1 MMEFQNYINGKWV
14 KGQNTFQTINPA
26 TEEIVAEIAQAEI
39 SDVDAAV
46 SAAKESFKSWRLV
59 PAPLRGEMLFKVG
72 DLLKQKKEELAQLLT
87 RDMGKVIAE
96 ARGDV
101 QEAIDMAYFMGGE
114 GRRLLGYTAPVEMP
128 NKFGMAVRD
137 PSGVVGLITPWNFPI
152 AVPSWK
158 IFPALVAGNTIIWKP
173 SPDTPAISAA
183 FVKVFEEAGLPPG
196 VFNLL
201 MAPGADVAKALVNHP
216 DVRVLSFTGSTTT
229 GRSIAEAAARLNKKV
244 SLEMGGKNAIIVLDD
259 ANLELVTD
267 ATLWAAF
274 GTTGQR
280 CTAASRLIV
289 QKGMA
294 GKLKEALTESA
305 KKLRLGNGLD
315 PQVDV
320 GPVINKAAL
329 ERIHNYVQL
338 GQKEGARVLV
348 GGSIASVHP
357 LASVDPIRSA
367 VPDPLAPSASTSVEK
382 SVHPLS
388 SIESKGFF
396 YTPTLFDGVRPGS
409 MLEAEEIF
417 GPVLSI
423 IEVESLEEAIE
434 VNNRSKYGL
443 STSIFTQDVNQA
455 FTAMR
460 DIFTG
465 LVYINHGTTGAE
477 IQFPF
482 GGVRGTGNGHRE
494 AGQAAL
500 EVFTEWKSIY
510 VDYSGRLQRAQI
522 DNREEEV

>member
-1 MMEFQNYINGKWV
+1 MEFQNYINGKWV
-14 KGQNTFQTINPA
+14 EGRSKFQTVNPA
-26 TEEIVAEIAQAEI
+26 NEELLAEIARAEL

-46 SAAKESFKSWRLV
+46 QAATQAFKSWRLV
-59 PAPLRGEMLFKVG
+59 PAPIRGEMLFKIG
-72 DLLKQKKEELAQLLT
+72 DVLKQKKEDLARLLT
-87 RDMGKVIAE
+87 QDMGKVISE

-137 PSGVVGLITPWNFPI
+137 PAGVVGLITPWNFPI

-158 IFPALVAGNTIIWKP
+158 IFPALVAGNTVIWKP
-173 SPDTPAISAA
+173 SPETPAVSAA

-201 MAPGADVAKALVNHP
+201 LAPGIEVSKALVEHP
-216 DVRVLSFTGSTTT
+216 GVRVLSFTGSTTT
-229 GRSIAEAAARLNKKV
+229 GRAIGETAARLNKKV
-244 SLEMGGKNAIIVLDD
+244 SLEMGGKNAILVMDD
-259 ANLELVTD
+259 ANIELVTD

-274 GTTGQR
+274 GTSGQR

-289 QKGMA
+289 QKGIA
-294 GKLKEALTESA
+294 SQVKESLVERTR
-305 KKLRLGNGLD
+305 KLRLGDGLD
-315 PQVDV
+315 PNVEI

-329 ERIHNYVQL
+329 ERIHGYVQI
-338 GQKEGARVLV
+338 GQKEGARPLI
-348 GGSIASVHP
+348 GASV
-357 LASVDPIRSA
+357 ADVNG
-367 VPDPLAPSASTSVEK
+367 
-382 SVHPLS
+382 
-388 SIESKGFF
+388 KGFF
-396 YTPTLFDGVRPGS
+396 YSPTLFDGVQPGS
-409 MLEAEEIF
+409 TLEAEEIF

-423 IEVESLEEAIE
+423 IEVDSLEEAIE
-434 VNNRSKYGL
+434 VNNRSQYGL
-443 STSIFTQDVNQA
+443 STSIFTQDVNRA

-460 DIFTG
+460 DIFSG

-522 DNREEEV
+522 DNREDEM

>member
-1 MMEFQNYINGKWV
+1 MEFQNYINGKWV
-14 KGQNTFQTINPA
+14 GGRNRFQTINPA
-26 TEEIVAEIAQAEI
+26 TEALLAEITQAENA
-39 SDVDAAV
+39 DVDAAV
-46 SAAKESFKSWRLV
+46 NAAIEAYKSWRLT
-59 PAPLRGEMLFKVG
+59 PAPLRGELLFKIG
-72 DLLKQKKEELAQLLT
+72 DILKQKKEELARLLT
-87 RDMGKVIAE
+87 QDMGKVISE

-137 PSGVVGLITPWNFPI
+137 PVGVVGLITPWNFPI

-173 SPDTPAISAA
+173 SPETPAISAA
-183 FVKVFEEAGLPPG
+183 FVKVFEEAGVPAG

-201 MAPGADVAKALVNHP
+201 LAPGAEVAKALVSHP
-216 DVRVLSFTGSTTT
+216 DVRVLSFTGSTST
-229 GRSIAEAAARLNKKV
+229 GRAIAESAARLNKKL
-244 SLEMGGKNAIIVLDD
+244 SLEMGGKNAIIVLED
-259 ANLELVTD
+259 ANVELVTD

-274 GTTGQR
+274 GTSGQR

-289 QKGMA
+289 QKGIA
-294 GKLKEALTESA
+294 NKVKDSLAERT
-305 KKLRLGNGLD
+305 KKLRLGDGLD
-315 PQVDV
+315 PKVDV
-320 GPVINKAAL
+320 GPVINKSAL
-329 ERIHNYVQL
+329 ERIHNYVQI
-338 GQKEGARVLV
+338 GQKEGARALT
-348 GGSIASVHP
+348 GASV
-357 LASVDPIRSA
+357 ADVNG
-367 VPDPLAPSASTSVEK
+367 
-382 SVHPLS
+382 
-388 SIESKGFF
+388 KGFF
-396 YTPTLFDGVRPGS
+396 YSPTLFDGVKPGS
-409 MLEAEEIF
+409 TLEAEEIF

-434 VNNRSKYGL
+434 VNNRSQYGL
-443 STSIFTQDVNQA
+443 STSIFTQDVNRA

-460 DIFTG
+460 DIFSG

-510 VDYSGRLQRAQI
+510 VDYSGKLQRAQI

>member
-1 MMEFQNYINGKWV
+1 MEFQNYINGKWV
-14 KGQNTFQTINPA
+14 KGRSTFQTINPA
-26 TEEIVAEIAQAEI
+26 NEELVAEIAQAEI

-46 SAAKESFKSWRLV
+46 NAATEAFRSWRLV
-59 PAPLRGEMLFKVG
+59 PAPLRGEFLFKVG
-72 DLLKQKKEELAQLLT
+72 DILKQSKEELARLLT
-87 RDMGKVIAE
+87 QDMGKVISE

-137 PSGVVGLITPWNFPI
+137 PAGVVGLITPWNFPI

-173 SPDTPAISAA
+173 SPEIPAISAA
-183 FVKVFEEAGLPPG
+183 FLRVFEEAGLPAG

-201 MAPGADVAKALVNHP
+201 LAPGAEVGKALVEHP
-216 DVRVLSFTGSTTT
+216 GVRVLSFTGSTTT
-229 GRSIAEAAARLNKKV
+229 GRAIAESAARLNKKV

-259 ANLELVTD
+259 ANIELVTD

-274 GTTGQR
+274 GTSGQR

-289 QKGMA
+289 QKGIA
-294 GKLKEALTESA
+294 KEVKESLVERTKTLK
-305 KKLRLGNGLD
+305 LGNGLEETV
-315 PQVDV
+315 QI
-320 GPVINKAAL
+320 GPVINNAAL
-329 ERIHNYVQL
+329 NRIHNYVQI
-338 GQKEGARVLV
+338 GQKEGARALV
-348 GGSIASVHP
+348 GASV
-357 LASVDPIRSA
+357 ADVNG
-367 VPDPLAPSASTSVEK
+367 
-382 SVHPLS
+382 
-388 SIESKGFF
+388 KGFF
-396 YTPTLFDGVRPGS
+396 YSPTVFDGVEPGS
-409 MLEAEEIF
+409 TLEAEEIF

-423 IEVESLEEAIE
+423 IEVDSLEEAIE
-434 VNNRSKYGL
+434 VNNRSQYGL
-443 STSIFTQDVNQA
+443 STSIFTQDVNRA

-460 DIFTG
+460 DIFSG

-510 VDYSGRLQRAQI
+510 VDYSGKLQRAQI
-522 DNREEEV
+522 DNREG

>member
-1 MMEFQNYINGKWV
+1 MEFQNYINGKWIN
-14 KGQNTFQTINPA
+14 GRSTFPTINPA
-26 TEEIVAEIAQAEI
+26 NEELLADIAQADI
-39 SDVDAAV
+39 ADVD
-46 SAAKESFKSWRLV
+46 SAAEAALNAYESWRLK

-72 DLLKQKKEELAQLLT
+72 DILKQKKEELSQLLT

-173 SPDTPAISAA
+173 SPETPAISAA
-183 FVKVFEEAGLPPG
+183 FVKVFEEAGLPAG
-196 VFNLL
+196 VFNLI
-201 MAPGADVAKALVNHP
+201 MAPGAEVAKALVSHP
-216 DVRVLSFTGSTTT
+216 HVRVLSFTGSTTT
-229 GRSIAEAAARLNKKV
+229 GRLIAESAARLNKKV
-244 SLEMGGKNAIIVLDD
+244 SLEMGGKNAIIVMDD
-259 ANLELVTD
+259 ANVELVTD

-274 GTTGQR
+274 GTSGQR

-289 QKGMA
+289 QKGIA
-294 GKLKEALTESA
+294 AKVTESLIERTKKLK
-305 KKLRLGNGLD
+305 LGDGLD
-315 PQVDV
+315 SQIDV

-329 ERIHNYVQL
+329 DRIHNYVQI
-338 GQKEGARVLV
+338 GQKEGARALA
-348 GGSIASVHP
+348 GASIA
-357 LASVDPIRSA
+357 DING
-367 VPDPLAPSASTSVEK
+367 
-382 SVHPLS
+382 
-388 SIESKGFF
+388 KGFF
-396 YTPTLFDGVRPGS
+396 YNPTLFDGVNPGS
-409 MLEAEEIF
+409 TLEAEEIF

-423 IEVESLEEAIE
+423 IEVGSLEEAIE
-434 VNNRSKYGL
+434 VNNRSQYGL
-443 STSIFTQDVNQA
+443 STSIFTQDVNRA

-460 DIFTG
+460 DIATG

-510 VDYSGRLQRAQI
+510 VDYSGKLQRAQI
-522 DNREEEV
+522 DNREE

>member
-1 MMEFQNYINGKWV
+1 MMDFQNYINGKWV
-14 KGQNTFQTINPA
+14 NGKKTFQTINPA
-26 TEEIVAEIAQAEI
+26 NEELVADIAQAEI

-46 SAAKESFKSWRLV
+46 NAAKKAFNSWRLT
-59 PAPLRGEMLFKVG
+59 PAPIRGEMLFKIG
-72 DLLKQKKEELAQLLT
+72 DILKQKKEELSQLLT

-114 GRRLLGYTAPVEMP
+114 GRRMLGYTAPVEMM

-173 SPDTPAISAA
+173 SPETPAISAA
-183 FVKVFEEAGLPPG
+183 FVKVFEEAGLPAG

-201 MAPGADVAKALVNHP
+201 LAPGTDVGKALVEHP
-216 DVRVLSFTGSTTT
+216 DVRVLSFTGSTAT
-229 GRSIAEAAARLNKKV
+229 GRAIAEMAGKHNKKL

-289 QKGMA
+289 QKGIA
-294 GKLKEALTESA
+294 GKVRESLVERT
-305 KKLRLGNGLD
+305 KKLKLGDGLD
-315 PQVDV
+315 PNIEI
-320 GPVINKAAL
+320 GPVINKTAL

-338 GQKEGARVLV
+338 GQKEGARTLTGAAIADV
-348 GGSIASVHP
+348 GG
-357 LASVDPIRSA
+357 R
-367 VPDPLAPSASTSVEK
+367 
-382 SVHPLS
+382 
-388 SIESKGFF
+388 GFF
-396 YTPTLFDGVRPGS
+396 YAPTLFDGVKPGS
-409 MLEAEEIF
+409 TLEAEEIF

-423 IEVESLEEAIE
+423 IEVGSLEEAIE

-443 STSIFTQDVNQA
+443 STSIFTQDVNRA

-482 GGVRGTGNGHRE
+482 GGVRGTGTGHRE

-510 VDYSGRLQRAQI
+510 VDYSGKLQRAQI
-522 DNREEEV
+522 DNREE

>member
-1 MMEFQNYINGKWV
+1 MEFQNYINGKWV
-14 KGQNTFQTINPA
+14 KGRGTFQTINPA
-26 TEEIVAEIAQAEI
+26 NEEIVAEIAQAEV
-39 SDVDAAV
+39 SDVDTAV
-46 SAAKESFKSWRLV
+46 EAAKNAFNAWRLT
-59 PAPLRGEMLFKVG
+59 PAPLRGEMLYKVG
-72 DLLKQKKEELAQLLT
+72 NILKQKKEELAQLLT

-173 SPDTPAISAA
+173 SPETPAISAA
-183 FVKVFEEAGLPPG
+183 FVKVFEEAGIPPG
-196 VFNLL
+196 VFNLI
-201 MAPGADVAKALVNHP
+201 MAPGADVAKALVNYP
-216 DVRVLSFTGSTTT
+216 DVHVLSFTGSTAT
-229 GRSIAEAAARLNKKV
+229 GRAIAEAAGKLNKKL
-244 SLEMGGKNAIIVLDD
+244 SLEMGGKNAIIVMDD
-259 ANLELVTD
+259 ANLDLVVDTS
-267 ATLWAAF
+267 LWAAF

-289 QKGMA
+289 QKGIA
-294 GKLKEALTESA
+294 YNLKEALVERT
-305 KKLRLGNGLD
+305 KKLKLGNGLN
-315 PQVDV
+315 PKVDV
-320 GPVINKAAL
+320 GPVINKIAL
-329 ERIHNYVQL
+329 ERIHSMVQA
-338 GQKEGARVLV
+338 GQKEARLLV
-348 GGSIASVHP
+348 GGQIAS
-357 LASVDPIRSA
+357 SSSDIIRLSDSKSA
-367 VPDPLAPSASTSVEK
+367 T
-382 SVHPLS
+382 
-388 SIESKGFF
+388 GFF
-396 YTPTLFDGVRPGS
+396 YAPTLFDGVKPGS
-409 MLEAEEIF
+409 TLEAEEIF

-443 STSIFTQDVNQA
+443 STSIFTQDVNRA
-455 FTAMR
+455 FRAMR

-510 VDYSGRLQRAQI
+510 VDYSGKLQRAQI
-522 DNREEEV
+522 DNREE

>member
-1 MMEFQNYINGKWV
+1 MEFQNYINGKWV
-14 KGQNTFQTINPA
+14 KGRSTFQTINPA
-26 TEEIVAEIAQAEI
+26 NEELLAEIAQAEI

-46 SAAKESFKSWRLV
+46 SAATEAFKSWRLV
-59 PAPLRGEMLFKVG
+59 PAPLRGELLFRVG
-72 DLLKQKKEELAQLLT
+72 DILKQKKEELARLLT
-87 RDMGKVIAE
+87 QDMGKVIAE

-137 PSGVVGLITPWNFPI
+137 PAGVVGLITPWNFPI

-158 IFPALVAGNTIIWKP
+158 IFPALVAGNTVIWKP
-173 SPDTPAISAA
+173 SPETPAISAA
-183 FVKVFEEAGLPPG
+183 FVQVFEEAGLPAG

-201 MAPGADVAKALVNHP
+201 LAPGAEVGRALVEHP
-216 DVRVLSFTGSTTT
+216 GVRVLSFTGSTAT
-229 GRSIAEAAARLNKKV
+229 GRAIAESAGRLNKKV
-244 SLEMGGKNAIIVLDD
+244 SLEMGGKNAIIVLED
-259 ANLELVTD
+259 ANTELVTD

-274 GTTGQR
+274 GTSGQR

-289 QKGMA
+289 QKGIA
-294 GKLKEALTESA
+294 SKVKESLVERTKTLK
-305 KKLRLGNGLD
+305 LGNGLEETV
-315 PQVDV
+315 QI
-320 GPVINKAAL
+320 GPVINKTAL
-329 ERIHNYVQL
+329 ERIHNYVQI

-348 GGSIASVHP
+348 GASV
-357 LASVDPIRSA
+357 ADVNG
-367 VPDPLAPSASTSVEK
+367 
-382 SVHPLS
+382 
-388 SIESKGFF
+388 KGFF
-396 YTPTLFDGVRPGS
+396 YSPTLFDGVKPGS
-409 MLEAEEIF
+409 TLEAEEIF

-423 IEVESLEEAIE
+423 IEVESFEEAIE
-434 VNNRSKYGL
+434 VNNRSQYGL
-443 STSIFTQDVNQA
+443 STSIFTQDVNRA

-460 DIFTG
+460 DVFSG

-510 VDYSGRLQRAQI
+510 VDYSGKLQRAQI
-522 DNREEEV
+522 DNREE

>member
-1 MMEFQNYINGKWV
+1 MEFQNYINGKWV
-14 KGQNTFQTINPA
+14 NGRSTFQTINPA
-26 TEEIVAEIAQAEI
+26 NEELLADIAQADI
-39 SDVDAAV
+39 ANVDSAVDAALN
-46 SAAKESFKSWRLV
+46 AYKSWRLT

-72 DLLKQKKEELAQLLT
+72 DILKQKKEELSQLLT

-173 SPDTPAISAA
+173 SPETPAISAA
-183 FVKVFEEAGLPPG
+183 FVKVFEEAGIPAG
-196 VFNLL
+196 VFNLI
-201 MAPGADVAKALVNHP
+201 MAPGAEVAKALVSHP
-216 DVRVLSFTGSTTT
+216 NVRVLSFTGSTTT
-229 GRSIAEAAARLNKKV
+229 GRAIAESAARLNKKV
-244 SLEMGGKNAIIVLDD
+244 SLEMGGKNAIIVMDD
-259 ANLELVTD
+259 ANIELVTD

-274 GTTGQR
+274 GTSGQR

-289 QKGMA
+289 QKGIA
-294 GKLKEALTESA
+294 GKVTESLVERT
-305 KKLRLGNGLD
+305 KKLKLGDGLD
-315 PQVDV
+315 SKIDV

-329 ERIHNYVQL
+329 DRIHNYVQI
-338 GQKEGARVLV
+338 GQKEGARTLV
-348 GGSIASVHP
+348 GASV
-357 LASVDPIRSA
+357 ADING
-367 VPDPLAPSASTSVEK
+367 
-382 SVHPLS
+382 
-388 SIESKGFF
+388 KGFF
-396 YTPTLFDGVRPGS
+396 YNPTLFDRVRPGS
-409 MLEAEEIF
+409 TLEAHEIF
-417 GPVLSI
+417 CPVLSI
-423 IEVESLEEAIE
+423 IDVDSLEEAIE
-434 VNNRSKYGL
+434 VNNHSQYGL
-443 STSIFTQDVNQA
+443 STSIFTQDVNRA

-460 DIFTG
+460 DIATG

-510 VDYSGRLQRAQI
+510 VDYSGKLQRAQI
-522 DNREEEV
+522 DNREE

>member
-1 MMEFQNYINGKWV
+1 MLYRNYINGKWV
-14 KGQNTFQTINPA
+14 GGKSTFQTINPA
-26 TEEIVAEIAQAEI
+26 NEELLAEITQAQT
-39 SDVDAAV
+39 SDVAA
-46 SAAKESFKSWRLV
+46 AAGAATEAFKSWRLV
-59 PAPLRGEMLFKVG
+59 PAPLRGELLFKIG
-72 DLLKQKKEELAQLLT
+72 DILKQKKEDLARLLT
-87 RDMGKVIAE
+87 QDMGKVISE

-137 PSGVVGLITPWNFPI
+137 PAGVVGLITPWNFPI

-158 IFPALVAGNTIIWKP
+158 IFPALVAGNTVIWKP
-173 SPDTPAISAA
+173 SPETPAISAA

-201 MAPGADVAKALVNHP
+201 MAPGADVGKALVEHP
-216 DVRVLSFTGSTTT
+216 GVRVLSFTGSTST
-229 GRSIAEAAARLNKKV
+229 GRAIAQSAAKLNKKL
-244 SLEMGGKNAIIVLDD
+244 SLEMGGKNAIIVMDD
-259 ANLELVTD
+259 ADIDLVTE

-274 GTTGQR
+274 GTSGQR

-289 QKGMA
+289 QKGIA
-294 GKLKEALTESA
+294 SKVKESLVERTKTLK
-305 KKLRLGNGLD
+305 LGNGLEETV
-315 PQVDV
+315 QI
-320 GPVINKAAL
+320 GPVINKASL
-329 ERIHNYVQL
+329 ERIHNYVQI
-338 GQKEGARVLV
+338 GQKEGARPLV
-348 GGSIASVHP
+348 GASV
-357 LASVDPIRSA
+357 ADVNG
-367 VPDPLAPSASTSVEK
+367 
-382 SVHPLS
+382 
-388 SIESKGFF
+388 KGFF
-396 YTPTLFDGVRPGS
+396 YHPTLFEGVKPGS
-409 MLEAEEIF
+409 TLEAEEIF

-423 IEVESLEEAIE
+423 IEVDSLEEAIE
-434 VNNRSKYGL
+434 VNNRSQYGL
-443 STSIFTQDVNQA
+443 STSIFTQDVNRA

-460 DIFTG
+460 DIFSG

-510 VDYSGRLQRAQI
+510 VDYSGKLQRAQI
-522 DNREEEV
+522 DNREG

>member
-1 MMEFQNYINGKWV
+1 MEFHNYINGKWV
-14 KGQNTFQTINPA
+14 KGKSTFQTINPA
-26 TEEIVAEIAQAEI
+26 NEELLAEIAQAEI
-39 SDVDAAV
+39 SDVDDAVNAATE
-46 SAAKESFKSWRLV
+46 AFRSWRLV
-59 PAPLRGEMLFKVG
+59 PAPLRGEILFKVG

-173 SPDTPAISAA
+173 SPETPAISAA
-183 FVKVFEEAGLPPG
+183 FVKVFEEAGLPAG

-201 MAPGADVAKALVNHP
+201 LAPGADVAKALVSHP
-216 DVRVLSFTGSTTT
+216 NVRVISFTGSTTT
-229 GRSIAEAAARLNKKV
+229 GRAIAEAAARFNKKV
-244 SLEMGGKNAIIVLDD
+244 SLEMGGKNAIIVMDD

-267 ATLWAAF
+267 ASLWAAF
-274 GTTGQR
+274 GTSGQR

-289 QKGMA
+289 QKGIS
-294 GKLKEALTESA
+294 GKLKEALTERT
-305 KKLRLGNGLD
+305 KKLKLGDGLD
-315 PQVDV
+315 PNVEV
-320 GPVINKAAL
+320 GPVINKSAV
-329 ERIHNYVQL
+329 ERIQNFVQI
-338 GQKEGARVLV
+338 GQKEGARVLT
-348 GGSIASVHP
+348 GASV
-357 LASVDPIRSA
+357 ADVNG
-367 VPDPLAPSASTSVEK
+367 
-382 SVHPLS
+382 
-388 SIESKGFF
+388 KGFF
-396 YTPTLFDGVRPGS
+396 YTPTLFDGVKPGS
-409 MLEAEEIF
+409 TLEAEEIF

-423 IEVESLEEAIE
+423 IEVDTLEEAIE
-434 VNNRSKYGL
+434 VNNRSQYGL
-443 STSIFTQDVNQA
+443 STSIFTQDVNRA

-460 DIFTG
+460 DIFSG

-482 GGVRGTGNGHRE
+482 GGIRGTGNGHRE

-500 EVFTEWKSIY
+500 DVFTEWKSIY
-510 VDYSGRLQRAQI
+510 VDYSGKLQRAQI
-522 DNREEEV
+522 DNREE

>member
-1 MMEFQNYINGKWV
+1 MEFQNYINGKWV
-14 KGQNTFQTINPA
+14 KGRSTFQTINPA
-26 TEEIVAEIAQAEI
+26 NEELVAEIAQAEI
-39 SDVDAAV
+39 SDVGAAV
-46 SAAKESFKSWRLV
+46 SAAAEAFKSWRLV
-59 PAPLRGEMLFKVG
+59 PAPLRGELLYRVG
-72 DLLKQKKEELAQLLT
+72 DILKQRKEELARLLT
-87 RDMGKVIAE
+87 QDMGKVIAE

-173 SPDTPAISAA
+173 SRETPAISAA
-183 FVKVFEEAGLPPG
+183 FVQVFEEAGLPAG

-201 MAPGADVAKALVNHP
+201 LAPGAEVGKALVEHP
-216 DVRVLSFTGSTTT
+216 GVRVLSFTGSTTT
-229 GRSIAEAAARLNKKV
+229 GRAIAESAARLNKKV

-259 ANLELVTD
+259 ANIELVTD

-274 GTTGQR
+274 GTSGQR

-289 QKGMA
+289 QKGIA
-294 GKLKEALTESA
+294 NQVKESLVQRTRTLK
-305 KKLRLGNGLD
+305 LGNGLEETV
-315 PQVDV
+315 QI
-320 GPVINKAAL
+320 GPVINKVAL
-329 ERIHNYVQL
+329 NRIHNYVQI
-338 GQKEGARVLV
+338 GQKEGARALV
-348 GGSIASVHP
+348 GASV
-357 LASVDPIRSA
+357 ADVNG
-367 VPDPLAPSASTSVEK
+367 
-382 SVHPLS
+382 
-388 SIESKGFF
+388 KGFF
-396 YTPTLFDGVRPGS
+396 YSPTLFDGVKPGS
-409 MLEAEEIF
+409 TLEAEEIF

-423 IEVESLEEAIE
+423 IEVDSFEEAIE
-434 VNNRSKYGL
+434 VNNRSQYGL
-443 STSIFTQDVNQA
+443 STSIFTQDVNRA

-460 DIFTG
+460 DIFSG

-510 VDYSGRLQRAQI
+510 VDYSGKLQRAQI
-522 DNREEEV
+522 DNREE

>member
-1 MMEFQNYINGKWV
+1 MEYHNFINGKWV
-14 KGQNTFQTINPA
+14 KGKDKFQSVNPA
-26 TEEIVAEIAQAEI
+26 NEEVIAEITQAEI
-39 SDVDAAV
+39 SDVDLAV
-46 SAAKESFKSWRLV
+46 SAAAEAFKSWRLM
-59 PAPLRGEMLFKVG
+59 PAPLRGELLFKIG
-72 DLLKQKKEELAQLLT
+72 DILKQKKEELAQLLT

-137 PSGVVGLITPWNFPI
+137 PSGVVGLITPWNFPV

-173 SPDTPAISAA
+173 SPETPAISAT

-201 MAPGADVAKALVNHP
+201 LAPGADVAKALVNHP
-216 DVRVLSFTGSTTT
+216 GVRVISFTGSTTT
-229 GRSIAEAAARLNKKV
+229 GRAIAESAARLNKKV
-244 SLEMGGKNAIIVLDD
+244 SLEMGGKNAIIVMDD

-267 ATLWAAF
+267 ASLWAAF
-274 GTTGQR
+274 GTSGQR

-289 QKGMA
+289 QKGIA
-294 GKLKEALTESA
+294 SKVKESLVERTRKLK
-305 KKLRLGNGLD
+305 LGDGLD
-315 PQVDV
+315 PKVEI
-320 GPVINKAAL
+320 GPVINKVAL

-338 GQKEGARVLV
+338 GQKEGARVLA
-348 GGSIASVHP
+348 GASV
-357 LASVDPIRSA
+357 ADVNG
-367 VPDPLAPSASTSVEK
+367 
-382 SVHPLS
+382 
-388 SIESKGFF
+388 KGFF
-396 YTPTLFDGVRPGS
+396 YSPTLFDGVQPGS
-409 MLEAEEIF
+409 TLEAEEIF

-423 IEVESLEEAIE
+423 IEVDSLEEAIE
-434 VNNRSKYGL
+434 VNNRSQYGL
-443 STSIFTQDVNQA
+443 STSIFTQDVNRA

-460 DIFTG
+460 DIFSG

-482 GGVRGTGNGHRE
+482 GGIRGTGNGHRE

-500 EVFTEWKSIY
+500 DVFTEWKSIY
-510 VDYSGRLQRAQI
+510 VDYSGKLQRAQI
-522 DNREEEV
+522 DNREE

>member
-1 MMEFQNYINGKWV
+1 MEFQNYINGKWV
-14 KGQNTFQTINPA
+14 EGRSKFQTINPA
-26 TEEIVAEIAQAEI
+26 NEEIVAEIAQAEI
-39 SDVDAAV
+39 SDVDLSVNAATE
-46 SAAKESFKSWRLV
+46 AFKSWRLM
-59 PAPLRGEMLFKVG
+59 PAPLRGELLFKIG
-72 DLLKQKKEELAQLLT
+72 DILKRRKEELAQLLT

-173 SPDTPAISAA
+173 SPETPAISAA
-183 FVKVFEEAGLPPG
+183 FVKVFEEAGLPAG

-201 MAPGADVAKALVNHP
+201 LAPGADVAKTLVSHP
-216 DVRVLSFTGSTTT
+216 GVRVLSFTGSTTT
-229 GRSIAEAAARLNKKV
+229 GRAIAESAAKLNKKL
-244 SLEMGGKNAIIVLDD
+244 SLEMGGKNAIIVMDD
-259 ANLELVTD
+259 ASIDLVTD

-289 QKGMA
+289 QKGIA
-294 GKLKEALTESA
+294 ARVKESLVERTKKLK
-305 KKLRLGNGLD
+305 LGNGLEESV
-315 PQVDV
+315 QI

-329 ERIHNYVQL
+329 ERIDNYVQT
-338 GQKEGARVLV
+338 GQKEGARVLT
-348 GGSIASVHP
+348 GGTFATSGIIRLSV
-357 LASVDPIRSA
+357 SQSA
-367 VPDPLAPSASTSVEK
+367 T
-382 SVHPLS
+382 
-388 SIESKGFF
+388 GFF
-396 YTPTLFDGVRPGS
+396 YAPTLFDGVQPGS
-409 MLEAEEIF
+409 TLEAEEIF

-423 IEVESLEEAIE
+423 IEVGSLEEAIE

-443 STSIFTQDVNQA
+443 STSIFTQDVNRA

-460 DIFTG
+460 DIFSG

-482 GGVRGTGNGHRE
+482 GGIRGTGNGHRE

-500 EVFTEWKSIY
+500 DVFTEWKSIY
-510 VDYSGRLQRAQI
+510 VDYSGKLQRAQI
-522 DNREEEV
+522 DNRENNE

>member
-1 MMEFQNYINGKWV
+1 MEFQNYINGKWV
-14 KGQNTFQTINPA
+14 EGRSKFQTVNPA
-26 TEEIVAEIAQAEI
+26 NEELLAEIARAEL

-46 SAAKESFKSWRLV
+46 QAATQAFKSWRLV
-59 PAPLRGEMLFKVG
+59 PAPIRGEMLFKIG
-72 DLLKQKKEELAQLLT
+72 DILKQKKEDLARLLT
-87 RDMGKVIAE
+87 QDMGKVISE

-137 PSGVVGLITPWNFPI
+137 PAGVVGLITPWNFPI

-158 IFPALVAGNTIIWKP
+158 IFPALVAGNTVIWKP
-173 SPDTPAISAA
+173 SPETPAVSAA

-201 MAPGADVAKALVNHP
+201 LAPGIEVSKALVEHP
-216 DVRVLSFTGSTTT
+216 GVRVLSFTGSTTT
-229 GRSIAEAAARLNKKV
+229 GRAIGETAARLNKKV
-244 SLEMGGKNAIIVLDD
+244 SLEMGGKNAILVMDD
-259 ANLELVTD
+259 ANIELVTD

-274 GTTGQR
+274 GTSGQR

-289 QKGMA
+289 QKGIA
-294 GKLKEALTESA
+294 SQVKESLVERTR
-305 KKLRLGNGLD
+305 KLRLGDGLD
-315 PQVDV
+315 PNVEI

-329 ERIHNYVQL
+329 ERIHGYVQI
-338 GQKEGARVLV
+338 GQKEGARPLI
-348 GGSIASVHP
+348 GASV
-357 LASVDPIRSA
+357 ADVNG
-367 VPDPLAPSASTSVEK
+367 
-382 SVHPLS
+382 
-388 SIESKGFF
+388 KGFF
-396 YTPTLFDGVRPGS
+396 YSPTLFDGVQPGS
-409 MLEAEEIF
+409 TLEAEEIF

-423 IEVESLEEAIE
+423 IEVDSLEEAIE
-434 VNNRSKYGL
+434 VNNRSQYGL
-443 STSIFTQDVNQA
+443 STSIFTQDVNRA
-455 FTAMR
+455 FIAMR
-460 DIFTG
+460 DIFSG

-522 DNREEEV
+522 DNREDEM